1 MNKLLA
7 AALFSAGLVGA
18 APVAL
23 AQLQPVAPRPAQ
35 PAAPMRTITI
45 GFLEIE
51 GDSRYQPVRGFD
63 RYVLKDPDHPFPGAQ
78 VSIDDSV
85 ALRRT
90 ANAEFKLERITVKSA
105 EETQGALT
113 DAMARGIQFMLVDLP
128 APAYKALALAAKG
141 KDVLL
146 FNVSSPEDTL
156 RRDLCAAEFVHVY
169 PSRAQLMDGLVQML
183 VFKKWRDYLVLQG
196 QEPEDEE
203 ITKAFLRSAQKFGAR
218 VVAHKIFETGS
229 DPRKRE
235 LNNPALLSAINRD
248 WDVTFVADKNFEFA
262 RQAPYQ
268 TVRPRPVVGAIDLE
282 PAAWH
287 WTWGFNGA
295 PQVNGRFDRLT
306 KGRKMEGPDWAA
318 WLAVKMVVQSTVRTR
333 GGDFKAQR
341 EFILKTGTFDGDKG
355 LATSVRA
362 WDHQV
367 RQGVLLTAPYQ
378 VVADAPFPGFLHRT
392 NDLDSLGDD
401 ESDSPCRLNR

>member
-1 MNKLLA
+1 MNRLSVFA
-7 AALFSAGLVGA
+7 FFAALACAVPA
-18 APVAL
+18 AL
-23 AQLQPVAPRPAQ
+23 AQMQPVAPRPAQ
-35 PAAPMRTITI
+35 SAGPMRTVTV
-45 GFLEIE
+45 GFLDLD
-51 GDSRYQPVRGFD
+51 GDPRYAPVRGFD
-63 RYVLKDPDHPFPGAQ
+63 RYILKDPEHPFAGAQ

-90 ANAEFKLERITVKSA
+90 ANAEFKLERLTVKTP
-105 EETQGALT
+105 EEAPAALT
-113 DAMARGIQFMLVDLP
+113 NAMERGIQFVLVDLP
-128 APAYKALALAAKG
+128 APSYKAVAAAAKG

-146 FNVSSPEDTL
+146 FNVSAPEDTL

-203 ITKAFLRSAQKFGAR
+203 VTKAFLKSAQKFGAR
-218 VVAHKIFETGS
+218 VVAHKVFEAGS

-248 WDVTFVADKNFEFA
+248 WDVTFVADKNFEFV
-262 RQAPYQ
+262 RGVPYQ
-268 TVRPRPVVGAIDLE
+268 TVRPRPVVGSMDLE

-287 WTWGFNGA
+287 WTWGFNGG
-295 PQVNGRFDRLT
+295 PQVNGRFERLT
-306 KGRKMEGPDWAA
+306 KGRKMEGHDWAA
-318 WLAVKMVVQSTVRTR
+318 WLAVKMIVQSTVRTR

-341 EFILKTGTFDGDKG
+341 EFILKTGSFDGDKG

-378 VVADAPFPGFLHRT
+378 VVADAPFPGFLHRVHE
-392 NDLDSLGDD
+392 LDSLGDD
-401 ESDSPCRLNR
+401 ESDSPCKLNR

>member
-1 MNKLLA
+1 MNRLSA
-7 AALFSAGLVGA
+7 FAFGAALVCA
-18 APVAL
+18 APVAV
-23 AQLQPVAPRPAQ
+23 AQMQPVAPRAAQ
-35 PAAPMRTITI
+35 PAAPLRTVTI
-45 GFLEIE
+45 GFLDLE
-51 GDSRYQPVRGFD
+51 GDPRYAPVRGFD
-63 RYVLKDPDHPFPGAQ
+63 RYVLKDPEHPIGGAQ

-90 ANAEFKLERITVKSA
+90 ANAEFKLERLTVKSA
-105 EETQGALT
+105 EEAPAALT
-113 DAMARGIQFMLVDLP
+113 DAIGRGIQFVLVDLP
-128 APAYKALALAAKG
+128 ASGYKAVAAAAKG

-169 PSRAQLMDGLVQML
+169 PSRAQLMDGLVQMM

-203 ITKAFLRSAQKFGAR
+203 VTKAFLKSAQKFGAR
-218 VVAHKIFETGS
+218 VVAHKVFEAGS

-248 WDVTFVADKNFEFA
+248 WDVTFVADKNFEFV
-262 RQAPYQ
+262 RGVPYH
-268 TVRPRPVVGAIDLE
+268 TVRPRPVVGSIDLE

-287 WTWGFNGA
+287 WTWGFNGG
-295 PQVNGRFDRLT
+295 PQVNGRFERLT
-306 KGRKMEGPDWAA
+306 KGRKMEGADWAA

-333 GGDFKAQR
+333 GGDFRAQR

-378 VVADAPFPGFLHRT
+378 VVADAPFPGFLHRVHE
-392 NDLDSLGDD
+392 LDSLGDD
-401 ESDSPCRLNR
+401 ESDSPCKLNR